1 MASNGA
7 FQRDA
12 QQNGYPLGGAVGV
25 YPGIAH
31 PVAVDDDGHR
41 QTQLVAGDLHGHPQ
55 IVQAEGRVA
64 LWSLHSIINI
74 HSISE
79 DIKTMTMNTQTSSP
93 SPAPAIKHVLA
104 VMSGKGGVGKST
116 TAALLAA
123 GLRRAGWQIGLLDAD
138 VTGASIP
145 KLFGIRQPPLAD
157 AQGILLPA
165 MTHSGIKLISVN
177 LMLEHEDDAVIWR
190 GPLISKMIQQFW
202 NDVAWGQLD
211 ALVVDLPPGTSDAA
225 LTVLQ
230 SLPITGVII
239 VTTPQ
244 NLADMIVRKAANMT
258 RQVGKPILRII
269 ENMGYAIC
277 PHCGARPE
285 IFGTGHAAELAA
297 TFAAPFLGRLGLDP
311 ALTRAGD
318 AGQIEMYDSA
328 EFATILQ
335 TLQKQ
340 LANEAA

>member
-1 MASNGA
+1 MN
-7 FQRDA
+7 
-12 QQNGYPLGGAVGV
+12 
-25 YPGIAH
+25 
-31 PVAVDDDGHR
+31 
-41 QTQLVAGDLHGHPQ
+41 T
-55 IVQAEGRVA
+55 
-64 LWSLHSIINI
+64 
-74 HSISE
+74 
-79 DIKTMTMNTQTSSP
+79 NTQTSSP
-93 SPAPAIKHVLA
+93 PPAPAIKHVLA

-123 GLRRAGWQIGLLDAD
+123 GLRRTGWQVGLLDAD

-145 KLFGIRQPPLAD
+145 KLFGMRQPPLAD

-230 SLPITGVII
+230 SLPVTGVII

-244 NLADMIVRKAANMT
+244 DLADMIVRKAANMT
-258 RQVGKPILRII
+258 RQINKPILGVV
-269 ENMGYAIC
+269 ENMSYAVC
-277 PHCGARPE
+277 PTA
-285 IFGTGHAAELAA
+285 
-297 TFAAPFLGRLGLDP
+297 
-311 ALTRAGD
+311 TRAMISLAQVTQPRSLTNMACPFWEHWGWSRAWPKPAMRD
-318 AGQIEMYDSA
+318 RSRRTRAPNLTPSW
-328 EFATILQ
+328 
-335 TLQKQ
+335 KQ
-340 LANEAA
+340 

>member
-1 MASNGA
+1 MN
-7 FQRDA
+7 
-12 QQNGYPLGGAVGV
+12 
-25 YPGIAH
+25 
-31 PVAVDDDGHR
+31 
-41 QTQLVAGDLHGHPQ
+41 T
-55 IVQAEGRVA
+55 
-64 LWSLHSIINI
+64 
-74 HSISE
+74 
-79 DIKTMTMNTQTSSP
+79 NTQTAPPSS
-93 SPAPAIKHVLA
+93 APAIKHVLA

-116 TAALLAA
+116 IAALLAA
-123 GLRRAGWQIGLLDAD
+123 GLHRTGWQVGLLDAD

-244 NLADMIVRKAANMT
+244 DLADMIVRKAANMT
-258 RQVGKPILRII
+258 RQVGKPILGII

-277 PHCGARPE
+277 PHCGTRLE
-285 IFGTGHAAELAA
+285 IFGAGHAAELAT
-297 TFAAPFLGRLGLDP
+297 TFAVPFLGRLGLDP

-318 AGQIEMYDSA
+318 AGQIETYDSA

-340 LANEAA
+340 LANGAA

>member
-1 MASNGA
+1 MN
-7 FQRDA
+7 
-12 QQNGYPLGGAVGV
+12 
-25 YPGIAH
+25 
-31 PVAVDDDGHR
+31 
-41 QTQLVAGDLHGHPQ
+41 T
-55 IVQAEGRVA
+55 
-64 LWSLHSIINI
+64 
-74 HSISE
+74 
-79 DIKTMTMNTQTSSP
+79 NTQTTSP

-123 GLRRAGWQIGLLDAD
+123 GLRRTGWQVGLLDAD

-145 KLFGIRQPPLAD
+145 KLFGMRQPPLAD

-230 SLPITGVII
+230 SLPVTGVII

-244 NLADMIVRKAANMT
+244 DLADMIVRKAANMT
-258 RQVGKPILRII
+258 RQINKPILGVV
-269 ENMGYAIC
+269 ENMSYAVC
-277 PHCGARPE
+277 PHCGARYDL
-285 IFGTGHAAELAA
+285 FGAGHAATLADEYGV
-297 TFAAPFLGRLGLDP
+297 PFLGALGLEQGL
-311 ALTRAGD
+311 AQACD
-318 AGQIEMYDSA
+318 AGQIETYQSA
-328 EFATILQ
+328 EFDAILENISQ
-335 TLQKQ
+335 RLAALQ
-340 LANEAA
+340 

>member
-1 MASNGA
+1 
-7 FQRDA
+7 
-12 QQNGYPLGGAVGV
+12 
-25 YPGIAH
+25 
-31 PVAVDDDGHR
+31 
-41 QTQLVAGDLHGHPQ
+41 
-55 IVQAEGRVA
+55 
-64 LWSLHSIINI
+64 
-74 HSISE
+74 
-79 DIKTMTMNTQTSSP
+79 MNHNSKTSSP

-123 GLRRAGWQIGLLDAD
+123 GLRRTGWQVGLLDAD

-145 KLFGIRQPPLAD
+145 KLFGMRQPPLAD

-244 NLADMIVRKAANMT
+244 DLADMIVRKAANMT
-258 RQVGKPILRII
+258 RLINKPILGVV
-269 ENMGYAIC
+269 ENMSYAVC
-277 PHCGARPE
+277 PHCGARYDL
-285 IFGTGHAAELAA
+285 FGVGHAATLADE
-297 TFAAPFLGRLGLDP
+297 FGVPFLGALGLEQGL
-311 ALTRAGD
+311 AQACD
-318 AGQIEMYDSA
+318 AGQIETYQSA
-328 EFATILQ
+328 KFDAILEMIYQ
-335 TLQKQ
+335 RLTTLH
-340 LANEAA
+340 